1 MEVTVFHD
9 RRSPT
14 DFWSFVKTSC
24 WKCKPVSN
32 AIFLAESHTFKGEIN
47 INSRL
52 YYAIFSLSTISML
65 LLACRELVGRKYS
78 KTVSL
83 SLVLVGTTLPQIQ

>member
-1 MEVTVFHD
+1 MQFFH
-9 RRSPT
+9 
-14 DFWSFVKTSC
+14 KLA
-24 WKCKPVSN
+24 VSLLSN
-32 AIFLAESHTFKGEIN
+32 LI
-47 INSRL
+47 L
-52 YYAIFSLSTISML
+52 YNLSTISML